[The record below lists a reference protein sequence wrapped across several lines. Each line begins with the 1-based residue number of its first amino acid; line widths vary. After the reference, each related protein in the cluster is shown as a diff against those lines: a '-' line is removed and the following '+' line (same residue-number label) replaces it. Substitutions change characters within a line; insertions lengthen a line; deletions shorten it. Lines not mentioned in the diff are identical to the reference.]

1 MNLVTVSVGRPREI
15 SWQDRVVR
23 TSIFKTPVDG
33 RVRVSRLNLDG
44 DEQSDLLVHGGPDKA
59 VYAYPVEHYAPW
71 QTELALADLPHG
83 SFGENL
89 TVDGLIETEVAI
101 GDEYRIGTAEFIVTQ
116 PRLPCFKLGIRFAR
130 SDIVKLF
137 FDSGRTGFYLRVT
150 REGEIGA
157 GDSIERLTQDTK
169 GLTIQ
174 RVFDLYSANA
184 AKPEDLKL
192 ASEHPA
198 LAAGWRKRFQK
209 LLDQSET

>member
-1 MNLVTVSVGRPREI
+1 MQFRNLAGVSFDVESTTPATLGDVLNLVTVSVGRPREI

-101 GDEYRIGTAEFIVTQ
+101 GDEYRIGTAESSSHN
-116 PRLPCFKLGIRFAR
+116 RDYRASSWG
-130 SDIVKLF
+130 
-137 FDSGRTGFYLRVT
+137 SG
-150 REGEIGA
+150 
-157 GDSIERLTQDTK
+157 
-169 GLTIQ
+169 
-174 RVFDLYSANA
+174 
-184 AKPEDLKL
+184 
-192 ASEHPA
+192 
-198 LAAGWRKRFQK
+198 
-209 LLDQSET
+209 LLDRIL